1 MSRGKEMV
9 GKSASRL
16 VSQAK
21 LGKLFDYFK
30 IEILRNIKKQVEML
44 RMQDEGKEN
53 ADICVAESHDVK
65 HCPPLPGLKEVYQ
78 EDNGAS
84 QFPM

>member
-1 MSRGKEMV
+1 
-9 GKSASRL
+9 
-16 VSQAK
+16 
-21 LGKLFDYFK
+21 LFDDFK
-30 IEILRNIKKQVEML
+30 TEILRNLTKQVEML

-53 ADICVAESHDVK
+53 VDICFAESHDVK
-65 HCPPLPGLKEVYQ
+65 HCPSLPRFKKVHQ